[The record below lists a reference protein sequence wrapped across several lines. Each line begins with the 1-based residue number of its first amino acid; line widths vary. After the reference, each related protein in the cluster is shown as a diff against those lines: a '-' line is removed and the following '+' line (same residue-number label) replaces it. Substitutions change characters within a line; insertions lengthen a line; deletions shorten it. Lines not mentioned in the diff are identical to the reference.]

1 MPANI
6 DPETLYVDDL
16 PGIWSPVQWE
26 LTEEERQQEVQQQA
40 TASLLWTADAPEV
53 VLRLLLSETD
63 IERVLDPPAG
73 YDPDQQG
80 EWNPGL
86 VTYTFKRHISLV
98 KVVRQ
103 PDYLYVEYNFE
114 DLGYWGFE
122 IEPEKVTIQR
132 L

>member
-16 PGIWSPVQWE
+16 PGIWSPIQWE
-26 LTEEERQQEVQQQA
+26 LTEEERQQEVEQQA
-40 TASLLWTADAPEV
+40 TASLLWTADAPEA

-63 IERVLDPPAG
+63 IERIFDPPAH

-80 EWNPGL
+80 EWNPEL
-86 VTYTFKRHISLV
+86 VTFSFKRPIRLV
-98 KVVRQ
+98 KVERQ

-122 IEPEKVTIQR
+122 IEPDKITIQR